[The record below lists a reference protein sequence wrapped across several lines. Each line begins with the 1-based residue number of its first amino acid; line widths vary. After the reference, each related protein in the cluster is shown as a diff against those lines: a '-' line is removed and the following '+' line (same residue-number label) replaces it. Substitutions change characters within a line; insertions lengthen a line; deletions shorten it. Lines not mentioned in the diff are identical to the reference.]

1 MVYVMIPGTLGSKGV
16 KDTMDT
22 DKKKDRFAEET
33 TVVPLPAVDT
43 AREHQR
49 VRSSNDRDQER
60 ERDGNVAPHNQ
71 GYDEVADLATV
82 PTSEPRDE

>member
-1 MVYVMIPGTLGSKGV
+1 
-16 KDTMDT
+16 MDT
-22 DKKKDRFAEET
+22 DKKKDRSADEI

-60 ERDGNVAPHNQ
+60 ERDGRVAPHSQ
-71 GYDEVADLATV
+71 GYDAVADLTAV
-82 PTSEPRDE
+82 PTSEPSDE

>member
-1 MVYVMIPGTLGSKGV
+1 L
-16 KDTMDT
+16 KDTMDA
-22 DKKKDRFAEET
+22 DKKKNGSAEET

-60 ERDGNVAPHNQ
+60 ERDGRVAPHNQ
-71 GYDEVADLATV
+71 GYDEVADLTGV
-82 PTSEPRDE
+82 PTSESGDE